1 MGFFFVIPCIN
12 LVVMRGTGEEDGG
25 GVGGHNSGR
34 ILESG
39 VSSELLGEYELVLW
53 SGKGDDGVTEWL
65 EEQVGEGV
73 EVVMIAGGKTSFEM
87 TFVEEEFVSRLK
99 CGGFLFALRL
109 NHTMSDG
116 QGLVQFMAAV
126 AEIARGAN
134 APSVPPVWERHVL
147 HSVGLETCR
156 T

>member
-1 MGFFFVIPCIN
+1 MSVITVYSVITECR
-12 LVVMRGTGEEDGG
+12 LLRDACYSWLMT
-25 GVGGHNSGR
+25 
-34 ILESG
+34 SG
-39 VSSELLGEYELVLW
+39 VLNCPLLLI
-53 SGKGDDGVTEWL
+53 
-65 EEQVGEGV
+65 Q
-73 EVVMIAGGKTSFEM
+73 
-87 TFVEEEFVSRLK
+87 VSRLK

-126 AEIARGAN
+126 AEMARGAN